1 MITTSFRTR
10 THIFSLNLLP
20 HLIHRQ
26 FSSTYTVD
34 EVYNMQNH
42 SSFPLTLTIL
52 AYAIAENISNED
64 INLVAAALTQLGD
77 TATIAILRD
86 KDSDQNTNTDTII
99 ETL

>member
-1 MITTSFRTR
+1 
-10 THIFSLNLLP
+10 
-20 HLIHRQ
+20 
-26 FSSTYTVD
+26 
-34 EVYNMQNH
+34 MQNH

-77 TATIAILRD
+77 TLATIAILRD